1 MFWII
6 AFLVVV
12 AAVTYEAF
20 QALNRFAALTRD
32 DIRKSKK
39 QSQEQPRANLTSPL
53 LL

>member
-6 AFLVVV
+6 AVLI
-12 AAVTYEAF
+12 AAVAYEAL

-32 DIRKSKK
+32 DILTPEK
-39 QSQEQPRANLTSPL
+39 QSQNARANLTSPL

>member
-1 MFWII
+1 VFWII

-12 AAVTYEAF
+12 AAVAYEAL

-32 DIRKSKK
+32 DIPTRERRSH
-39 QSQEQPRANLTSPL
+39 EQPRTNLTSPL